1 MKSNLKTRLATKEDL
16 ESILDIYNQG
26 IEDRVA
32 TLEETPK
39 DLEYMQNWFEKD
51 HNLRFAVLVAEQAGD
66 IVGWASLN
74 RYSNR
79 CAYDGVADLSIY
91 INRTNRGMGIGS
103 FLLRDIELLAMENK
117 FNKIVLFTLPFNELG
132 QGLYR
137 KSGYREVG
145 LLKKQGK
152 LDGRFVDVMVMEKVF
167 QNF

>member
-16 ESILDIYNQG
+16 ESILEIYNQG
-26 IEDRVA
+26 IEDRIA

-39 DLEYMQNWFEKD
+39 DLDYMQNWFEKD
-51 HNLRFAVLVAEQAGD
+51 HNQRFAVLVAEQSGK
-66 IVGWASLN
+66 IVGWTSLN

-91 INRTNRGMGIGS
+91 IKRKNRGTGIGS
-103 FLLRDIELLAMENK
+103 LLLRDIELLAMENK

-137 KSGYREVG
+137 KNGYREVG
-145 LLKKQGK
+145 LLKNQGK

-167 QNF
+167 

>member
-1 MKSNLKTRLATKEDL
+1 VKSNLKTRLATKEDL

-26 IEDRVA
+26 IEDRIA

-39 DLEYMQNWFEKD
+39 DLNYMQNWFEKD
-51 HNLRFAVLVAEQAGD
+51 HNPRFAVLVAEQAGE
-66 IVGWASLN
+66 IVGWTSLN

-91 INRTNRGMGIGS
+91 IKRTNRGMGIGS
-103 FLLRDIELLAMENK
+103 FLLRDIELLAVDHK

-137 KSGYREVG
+137 KNGYREVG
-145 LLKKQGK
+145 ILKNQGK

>member
-1 MKSNLKTRLATKEDL
+1 VKSNLKTRLATKEDL

-26 IEDRVA
+26 IEDRIA

-39 DLEYMQNWFEKD
+39 DLNYMQNWFEKD
-51 HNLRFAVLVAEQAGD
+51 HNQRFAVLVAVQAGE
-66 IVGWASLN
+66 IVGWTSLN

-91 INRTNRGMGIGS
+91 IKRTNRGMGIGS
-103 FLLRDIELLAMENK
+103 FLLRDIEILAVDHK

-137 KSGYREVG
+137 KNGYREVG
-145 LLKKQGK
+145 ILKNQGK